1 MKILGIS
8 AFYHDAA
15 AAIIEDG
22 SRKGKDSLKKKV
34 IGQESY
40 FAERNHQ
47 FTAEDFKKTW

>member
-22 SRKGKDSLKKKV
+22 NIQEDLVGLKEK
-34 IGQESY
+34 
-40 FAERNHQ
+40 
-47 FTAEDFKKTW
+47 